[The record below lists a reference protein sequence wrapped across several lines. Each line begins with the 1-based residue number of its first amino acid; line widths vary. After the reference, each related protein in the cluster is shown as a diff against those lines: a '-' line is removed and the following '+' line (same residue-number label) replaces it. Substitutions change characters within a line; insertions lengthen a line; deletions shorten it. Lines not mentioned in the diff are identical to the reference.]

1 MGASGTQL
9 LRRSVDDLIY
19 YSGLRV
25 EGGERWTRWGMTNL
39 TRIQKALW
47 LCRGLWGTFPTCRNL
62 LIVGEDRKG
71 VSCYAPL
78 HAHQANEQLTK
89 NNHPP
94 NPHLS
99 YAMLSTT
106 RPGGNTSFGENRNL
120 WRKKGNR
127 HQEEGGKKTATE
139 VHELWGCDVM

>member
-78 HAHQANEQLTK
+78 HAHQANELLTK

-94 NPHLS
+94 QS
-99 YAMLSTT
+99 
-106 RPGGNTSFGENRNL
+106 TSFLRNAQL
-120 WRKKGNR
+120 RGLEATHLLERIEICGGKKGIR